1 MNNERELLSAVPG
14 LLYISLSP
22 SQKGLVLSRVFI
34 YWRQLE
40 IQYRPKEHGAQCR
53 RLDSQV
59 RNRSILTPSQ
69 PDTKRPGHVFRVAR
83 LQEQVSGT
91 VCGLVA
97 CEL

>member
-1 MNNERELLSAVPG
+1 MVPSAEALG
-14 LLYISLSP
+14 
-22 SQKGLVLSRVFI
+22 
-34 YWRQLE
+34 
-40 IQYRPKEHGAQCR
+40 
-53 RLDSQV
+53 SQV

-69 PDTKRPGHVFRVAR
+69 PDTKRPGHVFRVAG